1 MNNNFEKINKELKQN
16 IEKFESKN
24 GKDFDFNIKQND
36 QDLHTMKMK
45 GRLFK
50 NIQLDEE
57 FENADLL
64 DYLGYERIISCKK
77 KDK

>member
-1 MNNNFEKINKELKQN
+1 MNKTFEKINKELTQN
-16 IEKFESKN
+16 IKIFESKN
-24 GKDFDFNIKQND
+24 GKDFDFNINQND
-36 QDLHTMKMK
+36 PILHTMKVK
-45 GRLFK
+45 GKLFQ

>member
-1 MNNNFEKINKELKQN
+1 MNKTFEKINKELTHS
-16 IEKFESKN
+16 IEIFESKN
-24 GKDFDFNIKQND
+24 GKDFDFNINQND
-36 QDLHTMKMK
+36 PILHNMKVK
-45 GRLFK
+45 GKLFQ

-77 KDK
+77 KDR